1 MAKCEFCGKLPMYG
15 NNVPHSLHKT
25 RRRWRANL
33 QKVTINEEG
42 RPRKVYLCV
51 KCLRTRVKA
60 RAK

>member
-1 MAKCEFCGKLPMYG
+1 MARCEFCGKLPMYG
-15 NNVPHSLHKT
+15 NNVPHSVHKT

-51 KCLRTRVKA
+51 KCMRTRVKA